1 MIFFPGRT
9 MSISVSSSSQ
19 HLFRQARRARRWSGW
34 SRPWTILTIVILVV
48 KVIMWFRLM
57 RDILAS
63 LPGAANSKELHQCIQ
78 LFTATALDQVG
89 MMHMMLVEVIMMM
102 MMVVVV
108 PWWRWDW
115 RSWRYMRLSP
125 VPGQC
130 RGGGDGLGLELRV
143 PPRVSPYSLHPK
155 AAHLSGNNEQ
165 GGALVNHSLVMSM
178 K

>member
-1 MIFFPGRT
+1 MLTF
-9 MSISVSSSSQ
+9 VSSSSQ
-19 HLFRQARRARRWSGW
+19 HLFHQDRRARRWSGW
-34 SRPWTILTIVILVV
+34 SRPWTILIILMPVIKVILS
-48 KVIMWFRLM
+48 FRLM

-78 LFTATALDQVG
+78 LFTATALDQVD
-89 MMHMMLVEVIMMM
+89 MMLMMLVEVIMMIM
-102 MMVVVV
+102 MLVV

-130 RGGGDGLGLELRV
+130 RGGGDGLWLELRV
-143 PPRVSPYSLHPK
+143 PPRVSPHPLHPK
-155 AAHLSGNNEQ
+155 AAHLSGNKEQ
-165 GGALVNHSLVMSM
+165 GGALVNHSLVMRM